1 MNILEFEKLNEQLQR
16 EIENYIDT
24 DEEARKLLDRKNVMK
39 TLLEQ
44 VNTRLE
50 KTGEQIAHLRWF

>member
-50 KTGEQIAHLRWF
+50 KTGEQIAHLR